1 MEWHDVAMEAED
13 EDGAFTLVHEG
24 PDALTAQQQKGHRGK
39 ASSQA
44 ELTHDLQLA
53 AFPELFKRE
62 PAEQRL
68 ARAAAA
74 QQCWDALAQ
83 RMQVGCGAW
92 GQQALPH
99 GTWLGVHG

>member
-1 MEWHDVAMEAED
+1 MEAED